1 MASILRPFTLV
12 SKAVRAFFVSD
23 LHVRRG
29 DHGLEVVLDDPV
41 AKAEPVQARAKARAK
56 PDPNAEKDR
65 RELRRMQ
72 QSLTRLLD
80 ELPENRKT
88 LRHLAFMEQA
98 LAKKGLRAL
107 HKVPFDVLKRALAQ
121 FEGLVVN
128 WSDEGLAALRS
139 KMAVAV
145 IEREPDPSTR
155 VPGPPAETSSVMDT
169 APLVHPVALEG
180 EEAAAAE
187 AALLAAY
194 GDVVMPGG
202 PEGGAEPAKVEMQGE
217 LNSPSAKALAK
228 AMRRD
233 DDGQSAELQLR
244 VPQA

>member
-1 MASILRPFTLV
+1 MVSILRPFTLV

-29 DHGLEVVLDDPV
+29 NHGLEVVLDDPV
-41 AKAEPVQARAKARAK
+41 AKVEPVHARVKARTQ
-56 PDPNAEKDR
+56 PDPNAEKNR

-72 QSLTRLLD
+72 QSLTHLLD
-80 ELPENRKT
+80 GLPENRKT

-155 VPGPPAETSSVMDT
+155 VPGPPVESSSLMET

-194 GDVVMPGG
+194 GDMVMPAA
-202 PEGGAEPAKVEMQGE
+202 PEGGVEPAKVEMQGE

-233 DDGQSAELQLR
+233 DDGQIAELQLR